1 MKRFGNL
8 WSEVITFE
16 NLLLAYHKARKGKRS
31 RDEVARFT
39 LDAEYELLSLQE
51 ELITGQYKPRAYRQ
65 FTIYE
70 RKPRQIS
77 AASFRDRVVHH
88 AIMNIVEPLLDR
100 SFIFDSYAC
109 RKDKGVHAAVGRYQ
123 QWSKKYYYALKLD
136 IASYFPSVDH
146 KILKQQLQHKIKDRK
161 VLWLLG
167 RILDYAP
174 QTGNKQAVY
183 FSGDDL
189 LTPLERR
196 TGLPIGNLTSQF
208 FANLYLNELDH
219 FVKEELKASAYLRYV
234 DDMVLLSN
242 DRQQLHEW
250 HRQIISKLEEVRL
263 KIHPRKANV
272 FTVKSGVDVLGYN
285 VFPDFRLLR
294 NDNGHRF
301 ASKLRKYA
309 QHYAK
314 GMVNWDDFNP
324 SVQSW
329 IGHASQADT
338 EGLRKAIF
346 DKVAFQREW
355 G

>member
-1 MKRFGNL
+1 MRRFSHL
-8 WSEVITFE
+8 WSQVVTFE
-16 NLLLAYHKARKGKRS
+16 NLLLAYNKARKGKRS
-31 RDEVARFT
+31 RDEVAYFMMNY
-39 LDAEYELLSLQE
+39 EYELLDLQK
-51 ELITGQYKPRAYRQ
+51 ELVTGQYKPRAYRQ
-65 FTIYE
+65 FIIYE
-70 RKPRQIS
+70 RKPRTIS

-109 RKDKGVHAAVGRYQ
+109 RKNKGVHAAVDRYQ
-123 QWSKKYYYALKLD
+123 RWSEKYYYALKLD
-136 IASYFPSVDH
+136 IASYFPSIDH
-146 KILKQQLQHKIKDRK
+146 QILKQQLQHKIKDKK
-161 VLWLLG
+161 VLWLLN
-167 RILDYAP
+167 RILAFAP
-174 QTGNKQAVY
+174 QTGSKRVVY

-196 TGLPIGNLTSQF
+196 IGLPIGNLTSQF

-219 FVKEELKASAYLRYV
+219 FIKEKLKVSAYLRYV

-242 DRQQLHEW
+242 N
-250 HRQIISKLEEVRL
+250 KLELHDWHKKIAKRLEKVRL

-272 FTVKSGVDVLGYN
+272 FTVRSGVDVLGYN
-285 VFPDFRLLR
+285 VFPDYRLLR

-301 ASKLRKYA
+301 SRKLRKFSKC
-309 QHYAK
+309 YAK
-314 GMVNWDDFNP
+314 GTMDWEDFNP

-346 DKVAFQREW
+346 NKVAFRRE
-355 G
+355 